1 MTPLRRWIAP
11 AFVLARDSRGQDLI
25 EYALMARFVSVCA
38 AAALPAVAQSFAGV
52 LGRVCASL
60 DSLAAM
66 LH

>member
-1 MTPLRRWIAP
+1 
-11 AFVLARDSRGQDLI
+11 
-25 EYALMARFVSVCA
+25 MAGFVSVCA